1 MIIIMIYKYDQKS
14 MQQEN
19 RCVALYTE
27 LRVFNALGRREK

>member
-1 MIIIMIYKYDQKS
+1 

-27 LRVFNALGRREK
+27 LRVF